1 MNAGLVLF
9 PAFLCLLIILIQTMV
24 NSQLDTPK
32 YLCGCNCVQENATGA
47 CRNVCGIEYSTVKQA
62 VACAV
67 SRPQGWPALYQVPGP
82 HFRAVRTDS
91 HSFEGLPYSSCLTT
105 LSCPVTSLFTGL
117 NRSVAES
124 MLYYFLLLTSFGSLL
139 N

>member
-9 PAFLCLLIILIQTMV
+9 PAFLCLLIILIETMV

-32 YLCGCNCVQENATGA
+32 YLCGCKCVQQNVTGD
-47 CRNVCGIEYSTVKQA
+47 CQNVCGIEYSTAKQA

-67 SRPQGWPALYQVPGP
+67 SRPQGWPALFQVPDP
-82 HFRAVRTDS
+82 HFRAVRTHS
-91 HSFEGLPYSSCLTT
+91 HSFEGLPDSSCQTT
-105 LSCPVTSLFTGL
+105 LSCPLTSLFTGL

-124 MLYYFLLLTSFGSLL
+124 MLYHFPLLTSSNSLL